1 MTLGSFDRAASYYDA
16 TRGLPAD
23 AGRQVTDVLVNEL
36 RGRGRCLEFGV
47 GTGRIA
53 LPLAERGLDLVGTDI
68 AAAML
73 ARLVDNAGGRSPFP
87 LVRADA
93 TAMPFA
99 DAAFGGVFACHV
111 LHLIPDSGRAV
122 DEAWRV
128 LRPGGCLLLDFG
140 GGAPAWWWEETGRIF
155 RAHGIVRTR
164 PGDTGAPE
172 ISRHLGTPARA
183 LPGVPVVY
191 ERTLAQDLA
200 DWEAQIHSWTWPFSA
215 EQMQQAC
222 AAIRSWAA
230 DLGHPLDEVARI
242 DHVIRWWA
250 FDKP

>member
-1 MTLGSFDRAASYYDA
+1 
-16 TRGLPAD
+16 
-23 AGRQVTDVLVNEL
+23 
-36 RGRGRCLEFGV
+36 V

-68 AAAML
+68 AAGML
-73 ARLVDNAGGRSPFP
+73 ARLVDNAGGRAPFP
-87 LVRADA
+87 LLRADA

-99 DAAFGGVFACHV
+99 DASFGGVLACHV
-111 LHLIPDSGRAV
+111 LHLIPDSSRAV

-155 RAHGIVRTR
+155 REHGINRTR
-164 PGDTGAPE
+164 PGDTGAAAVAT
-172 ISRHLGTPARA
+172 HLGTQARE
-183 LPGVPVVY
+183 LPGVQVAF

-200 DWEAQIHSWTWPFSA
+200 DWEGQIHSWTWPHPPA
-215 EQMQQAC
+215 QMKAAC

-230 DLGHPLDEVARI
+230 DIGHPLDEVARI